1 MFYRHKKTGIIYN
14 RPSFSHWHGVIIHT
28 FTPLNNKGY
37 DTKDKIEVSTNDI
50 IDVDKMYEKY
60 KSGSISYLEYC
71 KETNKNV
78 INAENHFL
86 EIFEEIDSEPK
97 IELVEIAPG
106 FHMIQYICPWCGKP
120 LKQEGGAYLT
130 YPPQYDNFCKTDN
143 CGYWICTS
151 RWHSGMIV
159 CGMDKD
165 DILRV
170 ITSGTSEEQENL
182 YKISRIIKRMV

>member
-1 MFYRHKKTGIIYN
+1 MFYKHKKTGIIYDH
-14 RPSFSHWHGVIIHT
+14 PSYSHIRGVITYT
-28 FTPLNNKGY
+28 FTPLKNKGY
-37 DTKDKIEVSTNDI
+37 GTKDKIEVSTNDI
-50 IDVDKMYEKY
+50 IDADKIYEKY
-60 KSGSISYLEYC
+60 KSGSISYLEYS
-71 KETNKNV
+71 KETNKNE
-78 INAENHFL
+78 INAKNHCL

-106 FHMIQYICPWCGKP
+106 FHMIQYNCPWCGKP

-165 DILRV
+165 KILRV
-170 ITSGTSEEQENL
+170 ITSGTNEEQENL
-182 YKISRIIKRMV
+182 YKISRKIKRMI